1 MLGDLGTPTHR
12 IQDSG
17 LEITDGKSDAQ
28 QGGVEISGQYS
39 GLVGGG
45 SSSSSESLIKGP
57 EAGPKSQFRTVREGR
72 ACVSCFVTKRSSYK
86 LPWKISKCRTS
97 YITVPELDSRKQSQK
112 ACEYQSAKQEELQRP
127 SQQRHAGGK
136 MHVRGCPWQEA
147 WCNAAEKHSSKTEK
161 EETYN
166 SPGTEDGGWPH
177 ESPQPPPQ
185 RRTPIIPNVESEET
199 FRTRVDIKVTIHE
212 QLKWWLGD
220 DDNFI
225 TRPKQD
231 PSSSCQEECRFRAS
245 ACVPDRD
252 SLMRLLPPDG
262 L

>member
-45 SSSSSESLIKGP
+45 GSSSSESLIKGP
-57 EAGPKSQFRTVREGR
+57 EAGPKSQFRRVREGR

-97 YITVPELDSRKQSQK
+97 YITVPGLDSRKQSQK
-112 ACEYQSAKQEELQRP
+112 ACGYQSAKQEELQRP

-136 MHVRGCPWQEA
+136 MHVRGCPLARSLVQ
-147 WCNAAEKHSSKTEK
+147 CSR
-161 EETYN
+161 
-166 SPGTEDGGWPH
+166 GTFK
-177 ESPQPPPQ
+177 QNRK
-185 RRTPIIPNVESEET
+185 RRNL
-199 FRTRVDIKVTIHE
+199 
-212 QLKWWLGD
+212 QLPW
-220 DDNFI
+220 N
-225 TRPKQD
+225 
-231 PSSSCQEECRFRAS
+231 
-245 ACVPDRD
+245 
-252 SLMRLLPPDG
+252 
-262 L
+262 